1 MKKKLKKG
9 VDKEQETAPRL
20 DAELFRGYNIGR
32 RDTVHTGSPAL
43 RNKAKAADQ
52 GVS

>member
-32 RDTVHTGSPAL
+32 RGAVFPGTPAQPL
-43 RNKAKAADQ
+43 
-52 GVS
+52 G